1 VRFALLLVLLLWV
14 HLGDLTSAW
23 LYNLWPQAAELR
35 HLRDALAVI
44 LAACCLL
51 TTRLPTQLLLPMLGY
66 GGLAAIYLILGI
78 GDAPLSLQ
86 IASFGTLVIPLLFF
100 LAAYYCVRT
109 PGQLRTL
116 SACLVVLALASTL
129 FGAWDQQNTEFWLY
143 GIDYPRY
150 MLEVKGMLVGGNPE
164 NGLPWNFYGGLELER
179 RAAGLLASPLAQ
191 GMFLCVGALLA
202 VAWLQGR
209 ASMLGLLLCAVLF
222 AGIWMSGTRGAMLAA
237 GLALLGYLFC
247 DRTLLPGRGWRWLIL
262 GASALAIVVASW
274 QIVLISVKFLD
285 GSTIGHWMALQKN
298 LQDLPKV
305 LLFGAGLGQQGG
317 MAGNIAA
324 TTIGGGEGAIFSI
337 AFQLGLPAA
346 LLFLLFLTNLALQL
360 WHHYRIQREPLALAA
375 TWLLLGISTTLISSE
390 HMLSVSG
397 SGALWLLCGAALRSL
412 NMARARMQHELS
424 DP

>member
-1 VRFALLLVLLLWV
+1 MRFVLLLVLLLWV

-23 LYNLWPQAAELR
+23 LYSFWPPAAELR
-35 HLRDALAVI
+35 YLRDGLAI
-44 LAACCLL
+44 TLAACCLL
-51 TTRLPTQLLLPMLGY
+51 TTRLPTSLLLPMLGY
-66 GGLAAIYLILGI
+66 GGLAAIYLILTVG
-78 GDAPLSLQ
+78 GAPLSLQ

-109 PGQLRTL
+109 PEQLRTL
-116 SACLVVLALASTL
+116 SGCLVVLALASTL
-129 FGAWDQQNTEFWLY
+129 FGAWDQQNSEFWLY

-164 NGLPWNFYGGLELER
+164 NGLPWNFYGGIEQAR

-209 ASMLGLLLCAVLF
+209 ASMFGLLLCAVLF

-262 GASALAIVVASW
+262 GASAVAIGLASW
-274 QIVLISVKFLD
+274 QIVIMSVKFLD
-285 GSTIGHWMALQKN
+285 GSTIGHWIALQKN
-298 LQDLPKV
+298 LQDLPRV

-317 MAGNIAA
+317 MAGNMAA
-324 TTIGGGEGAIFSI
+324 ATIGGGEGAIFSI

-346 LLFLLFLTNLALQL
+346 LLFLLFLGNLALQL
-360 WHHYRIQREPLALAA
+360 WHHYRTQRQPLALAA

-412 NMARARMQHELS
+412 SSARAMMQNKLS